1 MNPNVE
7 MTNAGL
13 KYKGSWNDI
22 CFFARNLEEAMKKCV
37 PDHECVEQYDE
48 WRPREE
54 EGEDELMVK
63 TAEKAAIKQTG
74 VEERFNG
81 TKKELSEAKGEFK
94 KSLEDV
100 KNGENPSEEIK
111 DASKHIERVV
121 EVKALESL
129 RRMEETIYERIML
142 RFNPYYFDTEDFS
155 VNLEEKKDNY
165 FLTVNISD
173 EDIRKD
179 VKKLMKEEKI
189 QC

>member
-13 KYKGSWNDI
+13 RYKGSWNDI
-22 CFFARNLEEAMKKCV
+22 CFFARNLQKAMKKCV

-48 WRPREE
+48 WRPRED

-63 TAEKAAIKQTG
+63 TAEKAAIKPTR
-74 VEERFNG
+74 VEKRFNG
-81 TKKELSEAKGEFK
+81 TKRELSDARGEFK

-100 KNGENPSEEIK
+100 KNGKNPSKDIK
-111 DASKHIERVV
+111 DASKHIENVV

-129 RRMEETIYERIML
+129 RKMEETIYKRIML

-155 VNLEEKKDNY
+155 VNLEAKKGDY

-173 EDIRKD
+173 EDMRND

-189 QC
+189 LC